1 MIYTVQKT
9 MKILR
14 VMARAKNRPVTL
26 SEIVESTGINKSTC
40 SHIISTLLYDGY
52 VIRVSHK
59 LGYIIGPAFY
69 ALTKHISY
77 DSKLTSVCH
86 EVIKWINKQFP
97 CTAVLAVIENAQK
110 YIVDYIDSEQHPFV
124 PPIELFNDDIFQT
137 ATGRILA
144 SNLRRYEFDKVIER
158 HGLPKYIG
166 KIEIRNSDQLYKNL
180 ESIKKEKI
188 VKVCS
193 VRNNIYVHNY
203 AFGIYRDA
211 RCIASIG
218 VTVYTEN
225 DFISDE
231 KMIYKTLATASDK
244 ICQRM
249 K

>member
-1 MIYTVQKT
+1 M
-9 MKILR
+9 
-14 VMARAKNRPVTL
+14 
-26 SEIVESTGINKSTC
+26 ESTGINKSTC

-86 EVIKWINKQFP
+86 EVIEWINKQFP

-244 ICQRM
+244 ICHRM
-249 K
+249 R